1 MIKFKNEASARRF
14 IPASRGR
21 IKDIGGIYAKD
32 LEGDLILV
40 KGGFDSEIVR
50 YVVYHEYM
58 HFLVSASGYDLP
70 TWLNEGLAELYS
82 TVEISD
88 RSATIGREAEWR
100 SLVLDGENLIPLE
113 RLFEINEA
121 SPEYNNRKHG
131 QGTFYAQSWGLVHYL
146 TLGNTKVPRGAVW
159 KLVDRILS
167 ERIVSE
173 EAFREITGLDFDQME
188 RSLKRYIRA
197 GSYRPIKMDKPK
209 LPTDE
214 TLELS
219 YASEG
224 ETDLIEGMLFLAMKR
239 PKEAYAPLEHAYRK
253 LPNSAK
259 AAAYQGYLHLIQDQ
273 YAEAVKAFEETI
285 ERGSKSPSTYLF
297 HAASILFRDNPE
309 EILEGEIFDKKE
321 TVRLLSLLFRARELG
336 ERRALLYRWIG
347 QVWLNSELT
356 AREGH
361 LMVLNEGLGRHR
373 DDGLLAYY
381 LAQLLFN
388 IEKYEE
394 AGIIV
399 RDFLKK
405 DITDG
410 SKRLLEDLEEQI
422 ESRDELAAG

>member
-1 MIKFKNEASARRF
+1 M
-14 IPASRGR
+14 
-21 IKDIGGIYAKD
+21 
-32 LEGDLILV
+32 
-40 KGGFDSEIVR
+40 
-50 YVVYHEYM
+50 
-58 HFLVSASGYDLP
+58 
-70 TWLNEGLAELYS
+70 
-82 TVEISD
+82 
-88 RSATIGREAEWR
+88 
-100 SLVLDGENLIPLE
+100 
-113 RLFEINEA
+113 
-121 SPEYNNRKHG
+121 
-131 QGTFYAQSWGLVHYL
+131 
-146 TLGNTKVPRGAVW
+146 
-159 KLVDRILS
+159 
-167 ERIVSE
+167 
-173 EAFREITGLDFDQME
+173 
-188 RSLKRYIRA
+188 
-197 GSYRPIKMDKPK
+197 
-209 LPTDE
+209 
-214 TLELS
+214 
-219 YASEG
+219 
-224 ETDLIEGMLFLAMKR
+224 
-239 PKEAYAPLEHAYRK
+239 
-253 LPNSAK
+253 
-259 AAAYQGYLHLIQDQ
+259 HLIQDQ

>member
-1 MIKFKNEASARRF
+1 MRNFWKQLRGLLRYPLPVLGWLALTDLPANDRWITGTVEEYTAYANTSKGMVKRVIEDFRELKAILAQMIPRMATNEPVPLRVFVVKDEATARRF
-14 IPASRGR
+14 LPASRKNTR
-21 IKDIGGIYAKD
+21 NIGGAYIRD
-32 LEGDLILV
+32 LEGDLIFL
-40 KGGFDSEIVR
+40 KGSFDSEIVR
-50 YVVYHEYM
+50 YAVYHEFM
-58 HFLVSASGYDLP
+58 HFLVAASGYDLP

-173 EAFREITGLDFDQME
+173 QAFKEITGLGFDQME

-197 GSYRPIKMDKPK
+197 GSYRPIKMDRPK
-209 LPTDE
+209 LSTDE

-239 PKEAYAPLEHAYRK
+239 TN
-253 LPNSAK
+253 PNISPVSA
-259 AAAYQGYLHLIQDQ
+259 
-273 YAEAVKAFEETI
+273 
-285 ERGSKSPSTYLF
+285 ER
-297 HAASILFRDNPE
+297 
-309 EILEGEIFDKKE
+309 
-321 TVRLLSLLFRARELG
+321 V
-336 ERRALLYRWIG
+336 
-347 QVWLNSELT
+347 
-356 AREGH
+356 
-361 LMVLNEGLGRHR
+361 
-373 DDGLLAYY
+373 
-381 LAQLLFN
+381 
-388 IEKYEE
+388 
-394 AGIIV
+394 
-399 RDFLKK
+399 
-405 DITDG
+405 
-410 SKRLLEDLEEQI
+410 
-422 ESRDELAAG
+422 